1 MENENIIDNVSE
13 QTETP
18 EPAPQKLGRSLASKN
33 KPETTDVTPAAES
46 ESGSEAPKPKTTR
59 TRKTAK
65 TITEAEELESGSEA
79 PKPKTTRTRKTAK
92 TITEAEES
100 ESVTEAPKPKTT
112 RTRKTA
118 KTMTEAEELESE
130 SEVEAPK
137 PKTTR
142 TRKTAKTVTEAEELE
157 SGSEAPKPKT
167 TRTRKTAKTITEAEE
182 LESGSEAPKPKITR
196 TRKTAKTITEAEES
210 ELESESEAPKPKT
223 TRTRKTVKTIT
234 EAEESEPEPESEPE
248 QAQDSNQDQTQ
259 EQAYFQKPQKKF
271 FKQNPGNRKFFK
283 KPSEPVPEKP
293 RKPYK
298 PPKYFRTRV
307 VADKDYDRLDTFI
320 AGKYNLSRTYAQK
333 LIEDRYV
340 KYRFDLD
347 KELKPST
354 KVAINDYFNVRLPEA
369 DKLEII
375 NEVKPEPI
383 DFETVYVDKFILVV
397 NKPAGIVAHPAPDH
411 WSGTLVNGVLYR
423 YPDMA
428 QMRDLVRPG
437 VVHRLDASTSGLM
450 VMARTNDILRS
461 LKKVFK
467 DRKVKKQYLALVHGT
482 PRKSEGVLS
491 GPIDRD
497 PNNFLKRAVVEG
509 GRPSITGYKVLW
521 SMEGFSL
528 LQCDLFT
535 GRTHQIR
542 THLSAF
548 GHPIVGDVLY
558 GSDITDTRAMLHS
571 WKLEF
576 NHPAM
581 KRRMRFRVP
590 IPEDFRNFIHDRIM
604 YVD

>member
-1 MENENIIDNVSE
+1 MGNENEKIIDNVSE
-13 QTETP
+13 PTETP
-18 EPAPQKLGRSLASKN
+18 APAPKKRGRPLGSKN
-33 KPETTDVTPAAES
+33 KPKTTDATPAAES
-46 ESGSEAPKPKTTR
+46 ESTTEKPKTKATR

-65 TITEAEELESGSEA
+65 TATEATQAEPEA
-79 PKPKTTRTRKTAK
+79 KATRTVRKKA
-92 TITEAEES
+92 
-100 ESVTEAPKPKTT
+100 VP
-112 RTRKTA
+112 
-118 KTMTEAEELESE
+118 
-130 SEVEAPK
+130 
-137 PKTTR
+137 
-142 TRKTAKTVTEAEELE
+142 
-157 SGSEAPKPKT
+157 
-167 TRTRKTAKTITEAEE
+167 
-182 LESGSEAPKPKITR
+182 
-196 TRKTAKTITEAEES
+196 
-210 ELESESEAPKPKT
+210 
-223 TRTRKTVKTIT
+223 
-234 EAEESEPEPESEPE
+234 EPEPEPE
-248 QAQDSNQDQTQ
+248 QAQAQASNQEQVQ
-259 EQAYFQKPQKKF
+259 EQEQEQIQKPNQKF
-271 FKQNPGNRKFFK
+271 FKKPGNRKFFK
-283 KPSEPVPEKP
+283 KPAEPESDKP
-293 RKPYK
+293 RKPSK
-298 PPKYFRTRV
+298 PPKYYRTKV

-320 AGKYNLSRTYAQK
+320 AGKFNLSRTYVQK
-333 LIEDRYV
+333 LIADKCV
-340 KYRFDLD
+340 KYRFELD

-354 KVAINDYFNVRLPEA
+354 KVVINDYFNVRLPEA
-369 DKLEII
+369 DNLEIL

-397 NKPAGIVAHPAPDH
+397 NKPAGIVVHPAPDH

-428 QMRDLVRPG
+428 NMRDLVRPG
-437 VVHRLDASTSGLM
+437 VVHRLDATTSGLM
-450 VMARTNDILRS
+450 VMARTNEILYR
-461 LKKVFK
+461 LKKVFM
-467 DRKVKKQYLALVHGT
+467 DRRVKKQYLALVHGT

-558 GSDITDTRAMLHS
+558 GSDITDTRVMLHS

-581 KRRMRFRVP
+581 KRRLRFRVP

-604 YVD
+604 WVD

>member
-100 ESVTEAPKPKTT
+100 E
-112 RTRKTA
+112 
-118 KTMTEAEELESE
+118 
-130 SEVEAPK
+130 
-137 PKTTR
+137 
-142 TRKTAKTVTEAEELE
+142 
-157 SGSEAPKPKT
+157 
-167 TRTRKTAKTITEAEE
+167 
-182 LESGSEAPKPKITR
+182 
-196 TRKTAKTITEAEES
+196 
-210 ELESESEAPKPKT
+210 
-223 TRTRKTVKTIT
+223 
-234 EAEESEPEPESEPE
+234 PEPESEPE

-271 FKQNPGNRKFFK
+271 FKKNPGNRKFFK